1 MSSYMGKA
9 QGSVGMLDR
18 ETTAVTSVKHC
29 MKTVSVH
36 GHFNKLIAYLK
47 KVLVL
52 SKNIPF
58 S

>member
-9 QGSVGMLDR
+9 QGSVGMLNR
-18 ETTAVTSVKHC
+18 EMTAVTSVKHC
-29 MKTVSVH
+29 MKTVSLHRHV
-36 GHFNKLIAYLK
+36 NKLLAYLK